1 MDLDGSIYRITTIF
15 FSITD
20 RKRGRKRKE
29 REKQKGGGG
38 GGNTYERTV
47 FRQEHLIGRGGE

>member
-20 RKRGRKRKE
+20 RKRGRKEKK
-29 REKQKGGGG
+29 EKQKGVEEGIHMKEPFLDR
-38 GGNTYERTV
+38 NT
-47 FRQEHLIGRGGE
+47 

>member
-20 RKRGRKRKE
+20 RKRGRKEKK
-29 REKQKGGGG
+29 EKQKRVEE
-38 GGNTYERTV
+38 GNTYERTV

>member
-20 RKRGRKRKE
+20 RKRGRKEKK
-29 REKQKGGGG
+29 EKQKGVEEEGIHMKEPFLDR
-38 GGNTYERTV
+38 NT
-47 FRQEHLIGRGGE
+47 

>member
-20 RKRGRKRKE
+20 RKRGMKE
-29 REKQKGGGG
+29 KKEKDLLSALLK
-38 GGNTYERTV
+38 V
-47 FRQEHLIGRGGE
+47 IPHCGECFG